1 MNAPPIIIIGNG
13 IAGITTARHI
23 RKKSNKPILIISK
36 ESKYFFSRTA
46 LMYVYMGHLKWE
58 HTQPYESH
66 FWKKNKLNL
75 LQETVTNIDSENKKI
90 TLSNESILT
99 YDSLVL
105 ATGSIPNK
113 FGWPGEN
120 HKGVQGL
127 YSKQDLENLESLSA
141 SIQEAVIVGGG
152 LIGIELAE
160 MLHSRGKNVTFL
172 VREKSF
178 WNNVLPIEESKIIN
192 EHILSHGIDLRLD
205 TNLEEIIA
213 DENGRV
219 KLVRTDKG
227 DLISC
232 QFVGLTA
239 GVKPNIE
246 FVKQTNIAT
255 NRGILVNKYLE
266 TNQPGVYA
274 IGDCAEQKE
283 PQPGRRSIE
292 AVWYT
297 GRMMGETLAQT
308 LTGTKTEYN
317 PGNWFNSA
325 KFFDIEYQT
334 YGLVSAH
341 PEDNEKHF
349 HWKHSVKDHAITIA
363 YNKETYEFLGINTF
377 GIRMRHEIFDQI
389 LSDKRTLFHVAEHLK
404 DCNFDPEFFN
414 SYEEEIITKFNL
426 EFKTKIKLKR
436 KSWSRIF
443 NSKLMKS

>member
-90 TLSNESILT
+90 TLSNESILS

-160 MLHSRGKNVTFL
+160 MLHSRGKKVTFL

-178 WNNVLPIEESKIIN
+178 WNNVLPKQESKIIN

-239 GVKPNIE
+239 GVKPNVE
-246 FVKQTNIAT
+246 FIKQTNIAT

-349 HWKHSVKDHAITIA
+349 HWKHSVKDLAITIA

-389 LSDKRTLFHVAEHLK
+389 LSNKRTVFHVAEHLK

>member
-90 TLSNESILT
+90 TLSNESILS

-160 MLHSRGKNVTFL
+160 MLHSRGKKVTFL

-178 WNNVLPIEESKIIN
+178 WNNVLPKQDSKIIN

-239 GVKPNIE
+239 GVKPNVE
-246 FVKQTNIAT
+246 FIKQTNIAT

-389 LSDKRTLFHVAEHLK
+389 LSDKRTVFQVAEHLK

-443 NSKLMKS
+443 NYKLMKS